1 MIHPLDRLNDDFT
14 DGTVTMSG
22 RELPEHLW
30 KHLTDDQEDRFA
42 QHVNDAY
49 TPWDVLDYCTP
60 FGDCS
65 GCGRFGFFEDWVTDM
80 VAYHDDDLEEIFG
93 FRRCAE

>member
-1 MIHPLDRLNDDFT
+1 MIHPLDRLDDDFT

-42 QHVNDAY
+42 QHVNDSY
-49 TPWDVLDYCTP
+49 TPWDVLDHCTP
-60 FGDCS
+60 FGDLL
-65 GCGRFGFFEDWVTDM
+65 GMRQVRPLRGLDLRYGRVP
-80 VAYHDDDLEEIFG
+80 
-93 FRRCAE
+93 